1 MTVLGLD
8 GCKKGWV
15 VAVAESGRLIDMFIA
30 KDVGQA
36 IDVAGRRWDIDAVVI
51 DMPIG
56 LADTIPRVADEQ
68 ARQRLGERRSSVFD
82 VPIRK
87 ALEAGSTAEANRISK
102 EITGRGVG
110 SMSYALRDKVF
121 EIDEF
126 VRSASVTVREG
137 HPEVSFAGLA
147 GRPLSYYK
155 KTLPGALERRA
166 LLESVGLLPAVDAEI
181 ALKRQA
187 AFDDINDA
195 AIMAWTALR
204 VTAGEAESL
213 PETPGVFSM
222 DGRAPSGSR
231 SRRR

>member
-15 VAVAESGRLIDMFIA
+15 VAVAEPVRLVEMFIA
-30 KDVGQA
+30 KDAGQA
-36 IDVAGRRWDIDAVVI
+36 VDTAARHWDIDAVVI

-56 LADTIPRVADEQ
+56 LADTVPRVADEH

-82 VPIRK
+82 VPIRR
-87 ALEAGSTAEANRISK
+87 ALEARSNAEANRISK
-102 EITGRGVG
+102 EINGRGVG
-110 SMSYALRDKVF
+110 SMSYALREKIL

-137 HPEVSFAGLA
+137 HPEVSFAALA
-147 GRPLSYYK
+147 GRPLRYYK

-166 LLESVGLLPAVDAEI
+166 LLESAGLLPDVDAEI

-187 AFDDINDA
+187 SFDDINDA

-204 VTAGEAESL
+204 VTSGEAESV
-213 PETPGVFSM
+213 PETPEVFS
-222 DGRAPSGSR
+222 DGWPSAIWL
-231 SRRR
+231 

>member
-15 VAVAESGRLIDMFIA
+15 VAVAEPGRLVEMFIA
-30 KDVGQA
+30 KD
-36 IDVAGRRWDIDAVVI
+36 AGRAVDTAARRWDIDAVVI

-56 LADTIPRVADEQ
+56 LADTVPRVADER

-82 VPIRK
+82 VPIRR
-87 ALEAGSTAEANRISK
+87 ALEASSNAEANRISK
-102 EITGRGVG
+102 EINGRGVG
-110 SMSYALRDKVF
+110 SMSYALRDKIL

-137 HPEVSFAGLA
+137 HPEVSFAALA
-147 GRPLSYYK
+147 GRPLRYYK

-166 LLESVGLLPAVDAEI
+166 LLESAGLLPDVDAEI

-187 AFDDINDA
+187 SFDDINDA

-204 VTAGEAESL
+204 VTSGEAESV
-213 PETPGVFSM
+213 PETPEVFS
-222 DGRAPSGSR
+222 DGWPSAIWF
-231 SRRR
+231 